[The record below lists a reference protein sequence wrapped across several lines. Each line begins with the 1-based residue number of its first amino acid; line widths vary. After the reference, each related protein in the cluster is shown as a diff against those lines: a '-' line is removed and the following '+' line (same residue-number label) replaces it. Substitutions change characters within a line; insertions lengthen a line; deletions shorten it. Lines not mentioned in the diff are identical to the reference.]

1 MQDKPNCARASPRH
15 HIERRISPP
24 AATWK
29 SYRGV
34 FRRLESTANPL
45 AITPTGAMR
54 VLERLLAA
62 AVARPKRDA
71 TPRRIMFGLR
81 DVSPVSSSGND
92 DFVSG
97 TPTINRHRTETCAS
111 HLSSTRGEESAAVR
125 NQACRPRQHNPQLVL
140 VGLMAWRAHLPPRKK
155 RRIIICTVAPG
166 CAEMISSRTLDRK
179 K

>member
-1 MQDKPNCARASPRH
+1 MQGKPNCARASPRH
-15 HIERRISPP
+15 HIERGISPP

-34 FRRLESTANPL
+34 FRRLESSANPL

-92 DFVSG
+92 DFVCVRD
-97 TPTINRHRTETCAS
+97 PHYQ
-111 HLSSTRGEESAAVR
+111 SSSDGD
-125 NQACRPRQHNPQLVL
+125 
-140 VGLMAWRAHLPPRKK
+140 AHLICRAREEKSLLRFVTK
-155 RRIIICTVAPG
+155 HDDHVSII
-166 CAEMISSRTLDRK
+166 RD
-179 K
+179 